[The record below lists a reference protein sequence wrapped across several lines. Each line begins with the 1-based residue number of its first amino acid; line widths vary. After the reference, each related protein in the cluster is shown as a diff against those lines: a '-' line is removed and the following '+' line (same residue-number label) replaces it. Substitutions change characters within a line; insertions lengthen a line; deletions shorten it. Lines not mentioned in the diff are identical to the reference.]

1 MSTKIN
7 TIIVEDEPIAR
18 KALVA
23 MCKNIDAINL
33 IADCESAEAA
43 QPLFEAHKIELILLD
58 IEMPGMSGLE
68 LLESLSY
75 LPQIIFTTSNKEY
88 AFNAFEYDVTD
99 FLKKPISRIR
109 LLKAIDKAIER
120 QERLQSIATASASN
134 EIYVKADKKYIRL
147 AFEDILY
154 FENVGDYV
162 SVVTKTDKYIIYG
175 SLKSVDA
182 KITHPRFLKVH
193 RSYIVNLGHIVDIE
207 ENNLVIGKKI
217 IPISR
222 AHKPV
227 LFQHIN
233 FI

>member
-1 MSTKIN
+1 MSTKLN

-18 KALVA
+18 KALVT
-23 MCKNIDAINL
+23 MCRNIDAINL
-33 IADCESAEAA
+33 IGDYESAEAA
-43 QPLFEAHKIELILLD
+43 QSVFGKNKIELVLLD

-68 LLESLSY
+68 LLDTLSY

-99 FLKKPISRIR
+99 FIKKPISRIR
-109 LLKAIDKAIER
+109 LLKAIDKALER
-120 QERLQSIATASASN
+120 QQRLRSIASASAAN
-134 EIYVKADKKYIRL
+134 ELYIKTDKKYIRL
-147 AFEDILY
+147 PFEDILY

-162 SVVTKTDKYIIYG
+162 SVVTKSDKYIIYG

-182 KITHPRFLKVH
+182 KITNPRFLKVH
-193 RSYIVNLGHIVDIE
+193 RSYIVNLGHIQDIE
-207 ENNLVIGKKI
+207 ENTIVIGKKV

-227 LFQHIN
+227 LFEHIN
-233 FI
+233 VI